1 MTAPVLTP
9 QGFIAPTTAQEVADL
24 NAKFLANVNASL
36 NLDPNM
42 PWGQIIGIFAQKLS
56 EKYQLDATLYNSL
69 NPAAAEGNL
78 LANVCTLSG
87 TIPQVATYST
97 VTCNLQLAAST
108 TVTAGSVV
116 AVAGQP
122 QNTWVLTSN
131 VTSTSAGS
139 YPGVF
144 RSSLPG
150 PYTANAAT
158 ITVINTPVGGW
169 TTVSNPNA
177 ATAGV
182 AADTDTTLRQRRLS
196 EINGQGSGDT
206 NAIRAAILK
215 IGSPIIQA
223 FVFENTSLVTDSTG
237 LPGKAFRAVVW
248 AGVGG
253 LATVLPSGLTVG
265 QTIANTIW
273 ANKPT
278 GIQSFGAQVYTVTDS
293 AGNPQ
298 QVYFDQANQLG
309 LYVTCTVT
317 PAPASSSLTDPI
329 RVAVKGAIQAWV
341 QTNLLLGV
349 GVIARAFSASPLEI
363 QTSPTGTVYTPVVTD
378 VPTFAFDII
387 PSPTNTANLP
397 GSYLNIYTLAST
409 STILVNGF

>member
-97 VTCNLQLAAST
+97 VTCNLQLAATT

-131 VTSTSAGS
+131 VTSTSAAS

-150 PYTANAAT
+150 PYTANAGT
-158 ITVINTPVGGW
+158 VTVINTPVGGW
-169 TTVSNPNA
+169 TTVSNPND

-273 ANKPT
+273 SNKPT

-298 QVYFDQANQLG
+298 TVYFDQANNLP
-309 LYVTCTVT
+309 LYVTCTTV
-317 PAPASSSLTDPI
+317 PAYAGSSTQGL
-329 RVAVKGAIQAWV
+329 AVKGAIQAWV

-363 QTSPTGTVYTPVVTD
+363 QTSTTGTVYTPVVTD

-397 GSYLNIYTLAST
+397 GSYLNIYTLALT
-409 STILVNGF
+409 STILVNGS

>member
-9 QGFIAPTTAQEVADL
+9 QGFVAPTTAQEVADL
-24 NAKFLANVNASL
+24 NSKFLAYVNASL
-36 NLDPNM
+36 NLDPNQ

-56 EKYQLDATLYNSL
+56 EKYQLSATLYNAL
-69 NPAAAEGNL
+69 NPAAAQGNL

-97 VTCNLQLAAST
+97 VTCQLNLNAST
-108 TVTAGSVV
+108 TVTAGAIV
-116 AVAGQP
+116 AVSGQP
-122 QNTWVLTSN
+122 QNTWVLTAT
-131 VTSTSAGS
+131 VTSTSAGM

-144 RSSLPG
+144 RSSSPG
-150 PYTANAAT
+150 VFNANAST

-169 TTVSNPNA
+169 LGVTNPNA
-177 ATAGV
+177 AIPGV
-182 AADTDTTLRQRRLS
+182 AADTDTTLRQRRLAQ
-196 EINGQGSGDT
+196 INGQGSGDT

-215 IGSPIIQA
+215 IGAPIIQA
-223 FVFENTSLVTDSTG
+223 FVFENTSLVTDATG
-237 LPGKAFRAVVW
+237 LPGKSFRAVVW

-253 LATVLPSGLTVG
+253 LATVLPSGLTVS

-273 ANKPT
+273 SNKPT
-278 GIQSFGAQVYTVTDS
+278 GIASFGAQVNTVTDS

-298 QVYFDQANQLG
+298 TVYFDQANQLG
-309 LYVTCTVT
+309 LYVTCTVV

-341 QTNLLLGV
+341 QSNLLLGV

-363 QTSPTGTVYTPVVTD
+363 VTSPTGVVYTPVVTD
-378 VPTFAFDII
+378 VPTFAFDIV
-387 PSPTNTANLP
+387 PSPVNTANLP

-409 STILVNGF
+409 TTILVNGF